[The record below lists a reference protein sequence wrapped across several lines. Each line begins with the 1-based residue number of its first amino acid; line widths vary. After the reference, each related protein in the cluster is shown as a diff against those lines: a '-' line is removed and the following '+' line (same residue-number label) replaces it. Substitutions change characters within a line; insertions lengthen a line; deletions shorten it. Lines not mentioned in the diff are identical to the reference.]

1 MDKKILILGAN
12 GLLGNNIYNFLK
24 NKKLRLYTCT
34 RKINNNLKN
43 NFEYGD
49 LLKKN
54 SEKKNRK
61 NYKKIKS

>member
-24 NKKLRLYTCT
+24 NQKLRLYTCT
-34 RKINNNLKN
+34 RKINNNFKN

-49 LLKKN
+49 LSKKN
-54 SEKKNRK
+54 SEKKIRK
-61 NYKKIKS
+61 NYEKIKS